1 MKELLLSLAQYN
13 IWAND
18 RILGVLQ
25 SLTNEQLEHTVES
38 SFPSVRATIQHA
50 YGAEDIWLQ
59 RLQLTEHPAWKGGD
73 DSKPFFEV
81 AESWRQTSASLLEM
95 IEKAFD
101 DRAFTHVFQY
111 YDMHKQS
118 HKMPVSE
125 CLLHI
130 FNHGTYHRGQLVTML
145 RQLGVTKI
153 PSTDFI
159 AWQRASSK

>member
-1 MKELLLSLAQYN
+1 MKEVLLSLAQYN

-25 SLTNEQLEHTVES
+25 SLTNEQLEQPVES
-38 SFPSVRATIQHA
+38 SFPSIRATLQHM

-59 RLQLTEHPAWKGGD
+59 RLQLVEHPIWKGSD
-73 DSKPFFEV
+73 ESKPLFEV
-81 AESWRQTSASLLEM
+81 AESLRATSTSLLEI

-101 DRAFTHVFQY
+101 DRVFTHVFQY

-118 HKMPVSE
+118 YKMPVSE

-130 FNHGTYHRGQLVTML
+130 FNHDTYHRGQLVTML
-145 RQLGVTKI
+145 RQLGINKI

-159 AWQRASSK
+159 TWQRTTSK

>member
-1 MKELLLSLAQYN
+1 MKEVLLSLAQYN

-38 SFPSVRATIQHA
+38 SFPSIRATIQHA

-59 RLQLTEHPAWKGGD
+59 RLQLVEHPTWKGSD

-81 AESWRQTSASLLEM
+81 AESWRQTSASLLEI

-101 DRAFTHVFQY
+101 DRALTHVFQY
-111 YDMHKQS
+111 YDMQ
-118 HKMPVSE
+118 
-125 CLLHI
+125 
-130 FNHGTYHRGQLVTML
+130 
-145 RQLGVTKI
+145 
-153 PSTDFI
+153 
-159 AWQRASSK
+159 